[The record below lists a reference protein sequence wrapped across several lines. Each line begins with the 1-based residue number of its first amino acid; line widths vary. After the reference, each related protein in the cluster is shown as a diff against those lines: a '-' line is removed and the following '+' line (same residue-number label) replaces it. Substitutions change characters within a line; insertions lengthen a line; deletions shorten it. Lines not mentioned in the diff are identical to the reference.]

1 MESIFDIENFP
12 LFLAAAVTLNL
23 TPGQD
28 TMYIIG
34 QSLARGRAAGVWSAL
49 GISAGSLVHTV
60 AAALGLSVVLAAS
73 ATAFEIVK
81 WAGAAYLVFL
91 GVRMIL
97 ECVDTKPSAK
107 GPSEPQGG
115 VWDMPAFRHGVTTNV
130 LNPKVAVFFLAFLPQ
145 FVSPNAANTIIPFL
159 ILGVTFVCTGT
170 VWCLIVAVAAARFSD
185 RARSQPAVLRWIRR
199 LAGGLFIGLGLK
211 LALSRSSIVPA

>member
-1 MESIFDIENFP
+1 MLDITNFP
-12 LFLAAAVTLNL
+12 LFLVAAVMLNL

-34 QSLARGRAAGVWSAL
+34 QSLARGRSAGVCSAL

-60 AAALGLSVVLAAS
+60 AAALGLSAILAAS

-91 GVRMIL
+91 GVRMIFERAEKL
-97 ECVDTKPSAK
+97 PNTTNAK
-107 GPSEPQGG
+107 VPNDGL
-115 VWDMPAFRHGVTTNV
+115 WDAASFRRGVTTNV

-145 FVSPNAANTIIPFL
+145 FVSPNAGNTIIPFL

-170 VWCLIVAVAAARFSD
+170 VWCLMVAIAAARFSV
-185 RARSQPAVLRWIRR
+185 RARSNPSVLRWIRR
-199 LAGGLFIGLGLK
+199 LAGGIFIGLGLK
-211 LALSRSSIVPA
+211 LVFSRPSIVSV